1 MAGMLRI
8 RRKTPKQSINQSIA
22 TLKENEFSMA
32 EYGQQGAY
40 FKTWRTLNYP
50 LFGHRNINVTSMKE
64 MTDCLPLIV
73 L

>member
-1 MAGMLRI
+1 MAGILPI
-8 RRKTPKQSINQSIA
+8 RRKTKTINHSFT
-22 TLKENEFSMA
+22 TLKESEFSIA

-50 LFGHRNINVTSMKE
+50 LFGHRNLNVMSMKE